1 MKKCV
6 SVPAFAYVCRSL
18 QDAEKGQQGWEAVVR
33 ELRQKVA
40 QAIEVARATAS
51 KLDAQREVMSTKE
64 RLAKEAQLAVTERT
78 LELAALKRELS
89 DLRDS
94 LETISAPPHHSL
106 RNCA

>member
-1 MKKCV
+1 MKKFV
-6 SVPAFAYVCRSL
+6 SLTAFAYERRSL
-18 QDAEKGQQGWEAVVR
+18 QEAEKGQQGWEAVVR

-51 KLDAQREVMSTKE
+51 KLDAQREMASTKE

-89 DLRDS
+89 ELRDS
-94 LETISAPPHHSL
+94 LETISVPTTQPSL
-106 RNCA
+106 TH